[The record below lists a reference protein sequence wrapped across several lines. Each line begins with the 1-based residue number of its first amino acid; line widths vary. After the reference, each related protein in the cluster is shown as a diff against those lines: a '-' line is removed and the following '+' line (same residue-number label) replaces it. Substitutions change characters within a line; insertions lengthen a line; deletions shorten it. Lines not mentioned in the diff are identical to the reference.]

1 MINLKHRLELLEA
14 IKGSQLNILLRR
26 GDESDEECI
35 NRSEYKNS
43 PRINLIIISETDARL

>member
-1 MINLKHRLELLEA
+1 MVNLKHRLELLEA